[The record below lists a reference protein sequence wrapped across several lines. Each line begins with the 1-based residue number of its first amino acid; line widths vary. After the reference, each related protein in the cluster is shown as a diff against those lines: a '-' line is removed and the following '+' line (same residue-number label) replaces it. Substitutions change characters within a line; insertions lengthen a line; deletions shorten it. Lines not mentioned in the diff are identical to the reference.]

1 MSWLAACG
9 LSVLHFLHL
18 IWTILT
24 ALLYYPF
31 LANPLPLHGPRT
43 KLPKNLALVLAID
56 GEKPTEEERNA
67 IVKSVV
73 CTARWCKVAGINGLS
88 VYDRHNVVIKLSSK
102 IKLALQDDAEHTPP
116 ESEYSSDAS
125 DSDCSPTPPTSNIVD
140 SRPISSDNR
149 CHPPPII
156 TITLDSDLIRVQR
169 ATFRRNQ
176 VANALPRKLY
186 RKSSQLTLSL
196 VSYEASKTL
205 LAAITRKLATSAKAS
220 DQARIKA
227 IKGHGISVEGIDRL
241 VQESLHHL
249 ESPDLMIVHSIKQRS
264 LSCPPLELYG
274 FPPWLMRLTEIYY
287 DWRPSLYRAWKGR
300 GNKQYFVPLSEENFR
315 RALDS
320 YSRAEMRLGK

>member
-9 LSVLHFLHL
+9 LSVLHFFHL

-31 LANPLPLHGPRT
+31 LANPLPLHGPRA

-56 GEKPTEEERNA
+56 GERPTEEERNE

-73 CTARWCKVAGINGLS
+73 CTARWCEAAGINGLS
-88 VYDRHNVVIKLSSK
+88 VYDRHNVVIKLSNK
-102 IKLALQDDAEHTPP
+102 IKIALQNDVEHTPP

-125 DSDCSPTPPTSNIVD
+125 DSDCSPTPPTPNIVD
-140 SRPISSDNR
+140 SRPISSDNW
-149 CHPPPII
+149 CHPPSII
-156 TITLDSDLIRVQR
+156 TITLDSDLVRVQR
-169 ATFRRNQ
+169 ATFHRNQ
-176 VANALPRKLY
+176 VAYALPRKLY
-186 RKSSQLTLSL
+186 RKSSQMTLSL
-196 VSYEASKTL
+196 VSYEASKAL
-205 LAAITRKLATSAKAS
+205 LAAITRKLATSAKIS

-227 IKGHGISVEGIDRL
+227 MEGHGISVESIDRL

-249 ESPDLMIVHSIKQRS
+249 KSPDLMIVHSIKQRS

-274 FPPWLMRLTEIYY
+274 FPPWLMRLTEIYF

-320 YSRAEMRLGK
+320 YNRAEMRLGK